1 MKIEWIPVSERLPE
15 KSGNVLVW
23 SDSHIPDKKV
33 GGAYFVPTPS
43 GTTPSTPTT
52 LPTMLRTPSRTWC
65 SGQRFLNRRKDG
77 VRPYESS

>member
-33 GGAYFVPTPS
+33 GGAYFVRYSKRHNAFNANDFADDAPHA
-43 GTTPSTPTT
+43 
-52 LPTMLRTPSRTWC
+52 
-65 SGQRFLNRRKDG
+65 FKDVVFWAEVPEPPDG
-77 VRPYESS
+77 WSDIV